1 MVFRYYSSAVSRAT
15 RGIAMTILVVG
26 LLLIGFGSLIL
37 AMPELFAIVAAAVF
51 FFAGFS
57 CSLTALK
64 IFLAQRHAD
73 SGVDEGAYPPYRE
86 NVRLHTRDVF

>member
-1 MVFRYYSSAVSRAT
+1 MVFRYYSSAVARAT

-37 AMPELFAIVAAAVF
+37 AMPELFAFVAAAVF

-57 CSLTALK
+57 CALTALK

-73 SGVDEGAYPPYRE
+73 SRVDEEASPYRE
-86 NVRLHTRDVF
+86 NVRLHTRDGF

>member
-15 RGIAMTILVVG
+15 RGIAMTIFVVG

-37 AMPELFAIVAAAVF
+37 AMPELFATVAAAVF

-57 CSLTALK
+57 CALTALK

-73 SGVDEGAYPPYRE
+73 SRVDEGASPYRE